1 MSIYYK
7 SQDGKEGYRLI
18 QLTQKKD
25 AHWANIQDDFSLIKM
40 YAESFKKQNVLSDWI
55 NLKIKNTFIHLD
67 EDFLNLEFNYNWK

>member
-1 MSIYYK
+1 
-7 SQDGKEGYRLI
+7 
-18 QLTQKKD
+18 
-25 AHWANIQDDFSLIKM
+25 M